1 LVGRKGTA
9 GGFVWAVADR
19 RPALLPGRMAQAR
32 PARASTEGDEGYC
45 LSSICPDPVN
55 FRSKSTGPG
64 AQLQLQPGSA
74 SRAVAL
80 PCVREEEVG
89 LSSGCHR
96 RLGRSPARCCAPCR
110 GEGCKQASSN
120 SLARQDSLLLP
131 SLLRPPASPTVPST
145 IDTRPFA
152 RATALQ
158 VCICIEAGAG
168 PCPAICPAPL
178 TRPRRLTCSRRSL
191 PLACLAFPPKTP
203 LTPTPSIPPQAR

>member
-1 LVGRKGTA
+1 MLSGKGVVGWSEGHSRRLRLGC
-9 GGFVWAVADR
+9 R
-19 RPALLPGRMAQAR
+19 RPSAGSAAWSHGAGSACAGIDRGR
-32 PARASTEGDEGYC
+32 
-45 LSSICPDPVN
+45 
-55 FRSKSTGPG
+55 KSTGPE

-131 SLLRPPASPTVPST
+131 PLLRPPASPTVPST

-168 PCPAICPAPL
+168 PCPTICPAPL

-203 LTPTPSIPPQAR
+203 LTLTPSIPPQAR